1 MNTSSI
7 PFFQVPGIVAE
18 YRELQTKQGKT
29 WCHLVKV
36 VAMGG
41 TFDLQTTDEKLAKSV
56 AVGQN
61 VVAKGAFEIF
71 NGSWKFIVKEFQ
83 KPA

>member
-1 MNTSSI
+1 MNPSSI

-18 YRELQTKQGKT
+18 CRELKTKQGST

-41 TFDLQTTDEKLAKSV
+41 TFELQTTDEKLAKSV
-56 AVGQN
+56 EVGQS
-61 VVAKGAFEIF
+61 VVAKGAFETF

-83 KPA
+83 KSA